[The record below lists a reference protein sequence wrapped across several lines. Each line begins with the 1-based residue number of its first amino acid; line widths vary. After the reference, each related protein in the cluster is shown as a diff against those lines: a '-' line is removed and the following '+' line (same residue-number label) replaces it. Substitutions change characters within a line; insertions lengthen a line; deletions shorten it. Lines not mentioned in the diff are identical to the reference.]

1 MRILFVTQYDLC
13 NPAAGGP
20 VYKVRALSK
29 HLAQRGHSVTIVTGK
44 ATTEFAN
51 KDRPQF
57 GEREHGIRV
66 VRLSTLLRYRAV
78 TVNPGVWMTA
88 QREIQRADMIHLF
101 GFYDLLGPVVAHAA
115 RANDVPYVLEPIG
128 MLIPIVRS
136 LIKKRLYHHWF
147 GRRLVE
153 DATRVVATS
162 SQEKNELV
170 KAGISAE
177 KIVQRRNGIDMTEF
191 SELPERGRLRR
202 KLGITSEE
210 RVLLYLSRLCT
221 KKNPDMLL
229 RAFAELDL
237 PDTRLL
243 MVGPHENGYLKELQR
258 LGKSLGLDHKVM
270 FIGPLYGREK
280 LSALV
285 DADIFVLPSQNE
297 NFGNVIAEAIATSTP
312 VVITDKCGI
321 AEHMRDRA
329 GLVVA
334 VEKTAVRD
342 AIARLLVDSALYET
356 LTDEC
361 KDVARELSWEQPVR
375 QMEAVYIEAAA
386 GIPS

>member
-1 MRILFVTQYDLC
+1 MRILFVTQYDLL

-29 HLAQRGHSVTIVTGK
+29 HLARRGHSVTIITAK
-44 ATTEFAN
+44 ANTEFADQD
-51 KDRPQF
+51 KLQF
-57 GEREHGIRV
+57 GEWEERIRII
-66 VRLSTLLRYRAV
+66 RLSTLLRYRAV
-78 TVNPGVWMTA
+78 TVNPGAWLA
-88 QREIQRADMIHLF
+88 ARREIPRVDVIHLF

-115 RANDVPYVLEPIG
+115 KANDVPYVLEPIG

-136 LIKKRLYHHWF
+136 LRKKRLYHRWF

-153 DATRVVATS
+153 DAVRVVATS

-170 KAGISAE
+170 QAGIPVE
-177 KIVQRRNGIDMTEF
+177 RIVQRRNGIDLTEF
-191 SELPERGRLRR
+191 SDLPERGRLRR

-210 RVLLYLSRLCT
+210 RVLLYLSRLSA

-243 MVGPHENGYLKELQR
+243 MVGPHENGYLKQLQR
-258 LGKSLGLDHKVM
+258 LGETLGLDRKVV
-270 FIGPLYGREK
+270 FTGPLYGQEK

-285 DADIFVLPSQNE
+285 DADLFILPSQNE

-312 VVITDKCGI
+312 VVITDQCGI
-321 AEHMRDRA
+321 AEHIRDRA

-342 AIARLLVDSALYET
+342 AIARLLLDAALYAT

-361 KDVARELSWEQPVR
+361 QDVARELSWEQPVR
-375 QMEAVYIEAAA
+375 QMESVYMEASA
-386 GIPS
+386 GIL